1 MRIGIDAFPLM
12 QAQGGV
18 GSYTRHLLKALL
30 DLKSTEEFVGYVPMH
45 SLRAGQF
52 KGWES
57 SSPLRWVE
65 VRQPFF
71 RCRGWLDNLD
81 LYHGTNFKAQTK
93 GRYGTILTLHD
104 LWLDRYPEYSKKI
117 FGQRASFYRTRRRAW
132 KAARVVT
139 VSRYSAMDIE
149 DIYGLPRERISIVP
163 NGVSGEFYQD
173 LDESRLSE
181 MRARH
186 RIPSA
191 SYILF
196 LGGADPRKNHSLLLQ
211 AFARHPILRKS
222 HYLVLVGDPSHP
234 FGNVSETSRILGI
247 SERVVCLSAVSVH
260 DLRLL
265 YSYADMFVFP
275 SRYEGFG
282 IPVLE
287 AMACGAPVIT
297 SNTTAL
303 PEVAGDAAVLINPE
317 DPVELGEAMSQVLQD
332 SSLRTTL
339 RSRGFE
345 RARQFTWERAAE
357 RTLAVYREVCGHWSC

>member
-1 MRIGIDAFPLM
+1 MRIGIDAFPVM
-12 QAQGGV
+12 QAHAGI

-30 DLKSTEEFVGYVPMH
+30 NLKSEEKFFAYVPRHPLLTME
-45 SLRAGQF
+45 LRD
-52 KGWES
+52 WES
-57 SSPLRWVE
+57 SPQLRWVG

-71 RCRGWLDNLD
+71 RWRGWLDSLD

-93 GRYGTILTLHD
+93 GRYGTILTIHD
-104 LWLDRYPEYSKKI
+104 LWLDRYPKYSKKI
-117 FGQRASFYRTRRRAW
+117 FGQRASFYRTRKRAW
-132 KAARVVT
+132 EAAQILT
-139 VSRYSAMDIE
+139 VSRHSARDIQ
-149 DIYGLPRERISIVP
+149 DLYGLPEERISVIP
-163 NGVSGEFYQD
+163 NGVSGDFYRD
-173 LDESRLSE
+173 LDQSRHSE

-186 RIPSA
+186 RIPSS

-196 LGGADPRKNHSLLLQ
+196 LGGADPRKNHSMLLQ
-211 AFARHPILRKS
+211 AFAQHPILRKS
-222 HYLVLVGDPSHP
+222 HYLVLVGDPCHP

-265 YSYADMFVFP
+265 YSHADLFVFP

-282 IPVLE
+282 MPVLE

-303 PEVAGDAAVLINPE
+303 PEVTGDAAVLINPE
-317 DPVELGEAMSQVLQD
+317 DPVELGEAMSQVLED
-332 SSLRTTL
+332 SHLRVTL

-345 RARQFTWERAAE
+345 RARQFTWELAAQ
-357 RTLAVYREVCGHWSC
+357 RTLSVYREVCGVR